1 MLYMLSLEIK
11 SQPMVSFNNSLS
23 SINTVE
29 EDHKSKMFIST
40 GLKGDLVNVF
50 FDWWTCYREESNA
63 ISLKMVVWEA

>member
-11 SQPMVSFNNSLS
+11 SQPMVSFNNSPS

-29 EDHKSKMFIST
+29 EDQKSKMFIST

-50 FDWWTCYREESNA
+50 FDWWT
-63 ISLKMVVWEA
+63 